1 MEITETIPSI
11 RLLRRALNALNRG
24 DTPSLPLDGGR
35 DRRTAAACRAVLA
48 RRGAA
53 ALLRA
58 VEALR

>member
-24 DTPSLPLDGGR
+24 EAPSVPLAGGP
-35 DRRTAAACRAVLA
+35 DRRTAAACRAMLA

-58 VEALR
+58 VDALR